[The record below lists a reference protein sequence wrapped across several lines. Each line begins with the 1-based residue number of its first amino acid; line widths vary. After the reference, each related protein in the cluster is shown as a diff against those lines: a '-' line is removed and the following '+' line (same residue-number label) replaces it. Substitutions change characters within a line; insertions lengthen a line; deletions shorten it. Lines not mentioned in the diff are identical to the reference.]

1 MKLPFNYANSR
12 EFFKE
17 EMMRIDQRR
26 ISRLCFLGFCSLLIV
41 SLNILSVSC
50 SPQKTIE
57 KTTKTVTQT
66 TQKIRHTIRFSDD
79 DLQRLAAVVGFENR
93 SLYRAKDFAQLFRKG
108 IPEYLNNECDDV
120 TVPNLGAGENVE
132 RLKGLPMLKSGRV
145 DNFTLAT
152 IGRQLGLNAVVTG
165 SLDDIGLITE
175 TQGLILKDTL
185 HSIQILV
192 SVEVY
197 DTETGTKILDENF
210 NRKVEI
216 EELDYDLM
224 RSEEKLILPD
234 LNETVTDLLSEM
246 GERICWAIEEQPWN
260 GFISS
265 FAGDKVMLSVGDMSG
280 LKPGDELEVF
290 DNTRILKGRDGQ
302 QFFIHGKKIGEIRIV
317 AVETDSSEAVV
328 VSDNGIKTGSSV
340 RVK

>member
-1 MKLPFNYANSR
+1 
-12 EFFKE
+12 
-17 EMMRIDQRR
+17 
-26 ISRLCFLGFCSLLIV
+26 
-41 SLNILSVSC
+41 SV
-50 SPQKTIE
+50 
-57 KTTKTVTQT
+57 
-66 TQKIRHTIRFSDD
+66 
-79 DLQRLAAVVGFENR
+79 
-93 SLYRAKDFAQLFRKG
+93 YRAKDFAQLFQKG

-120 TVPNLGAGENVE
+120 TVPNLGNSEDVE
-132 RLKGLPMLKSGRV
+132 RLKALPVLKSGRV

-152 IGRQLGLNAVVTG
+152 MGRQLGLNAVVTG
-165 SLDDIGLITE
+165 SLNDIGLISE

-197 DTETGTKILDENF
+197 DTETGTKILDESF

-224 RSEEKLILPD
+224 RSEDKLILPD
-234 LNETVTDLLSEM
+234 LNETISDLLAEM
-246 GERICWAIEEQPWN
+246 GERICWAIEDQPWN
-260 GFISS
+260 GFITAFTGDKIILS
-265 FAGDKVMLSVGDMSG
+265 AGDMAG

-302 QFFIHGKKIGEIRIV
+302 QFFVHGKKIGEIRIV
-317 AVETDSSEAVV
+317 AVKPDRSEAVV

>member
-1 MKLPFNYANSR
+1 MIIPYSKWILKWTLFL
-12 EFFKE
+12 FW
-17 EMMRIDQRR
+17 
-26 ISRLCFLGFCSLLIV
+26 LVCFVGIHFVLVNCSTV
-41 SLNILSVSC
+41 
-50 SPQKTIE
+50 E
-57 KTTKTVTQT
+57 KTKKTVTQT
-66 TQKIRHTIRFSDD
+66 TQKITRNIRFSDD
-79 DLQRLAAVVGFENR
+79 DLQRLTAIVGFENR
-93 SLYRAKDFAQLFRKG
+93 SVYRAQDFAQLFRKG

-120 TVPNLGAGENVE
+120 TVPNLGNSEDVE
-132 RLKGLPMLKSGRV
+132 RLKALPMLKSGRV

-152 IGRQLGLNAVVTG
+152 TGRRLGLNAIVTG
-165 SLDDIGLITE
+165 SLNDIGLISE

-197 DTETGTKILDENF
+197 DTETGTKILDESF

-234 LNETVTDLLSEM
+234 LNETISDLLAEM
-246 GERICWAIEEQPWN
+246 GERICWAIEDQPWN
-260 GFISS
+260 GFITA
-265 FAGDKVMLSVGDMSG
+265 FTGDKIILSAGNMAG

-302 QFFIHGKKIGEIRIV
+302 QFFVHGKKIGEIRIV
-317 AVETDSSEAVV
+317 AVKPDRSEAVV

>member
-1 MKLPFNYANSR
+1 M
-12 EFFKE
+12 
-17 EMMRIDQRR
+17 
-26 ISRLCFLGFCSLLIV
+26 
-41 SLNILSVSC
+41 
-50 SPQKTIE
+50 E

-66 TQKIRHTIRFSDD
+66 TQKITRTIRFSDD
-79 DLQRLAAVVGFENR
+79 DLQRLVAIVGFENR
-93 SLYRAKDFAQLFRKG
+93 SVYRAKDFAQLFQKG

-120 TVPNLGAGENVE
+120 TVPNLGNSEDVE
-132 RLKGLPMLKSGRV
+132 RLKALPVLKSGRV
-145 DNFTLAT
+145 DNFALAT
-152 IGRQLGLNAVVTG
+152 MGRQLGLNAVVTG
-165 SLDDIGLITE
+165 SLNDIGLISE

-197 DTETGTKILDENF
+197 DTETGTKILDESF

-224 RSEEKLILPD
+224 RSEDKLILPD
-234 LNETVTDLLSEM
+234 LNETISDLLAEM
-246 GERICWAIEEQPWN
+246 GERICWAIEDQPWN
-260 GFISS
+260 GFITAFTGDKIILS
-265 FAGDKVMLSVGDMSG
+265 AGDMAG

-302 QFFIHGKKIGEIRIV
+302 QFFVHGKKIGEIRIV
-317 AVETDSSEAVV
+317 AVKPDRSEAVV

>member
-1 MKLPFNYANSR
+1 M
-12 EFFKE
+12 
-17 EMMRIDQRR
+17 
-26 ISRLCFLGFCSLLIV
+26 
-41 SLNILSVSC
+41 
-50 SPQKTIE
+50 E

-66 TQKIRHTIRFSDD
+66 TQKITRTIRFSDD
-79 DLQRLAAVVGFENR
+79 DLQRLVAIVGFENR
-93 SLYRAKDFAQLFRKG
+93 SVYRAKDFAHLFQKG

-120 TVPNLGAGENVE
+120 TVPNLGNSEDVE
-132 RLKGLPMLKSGRV
+132 RLKALPVLKSGRV

-152 IGRQLGLNAVVTG
+152 MGRQLGLNAVVTG
-165 SLDDIGLITE
+165 SLNDIGLISE

-197 DTETGTKILDENF
+197 DTETGTKILDESF

-224 RSEEKLILPD
+224 RSEDKLILPD
-234 LNETVTDLLSEM
+234 LNETISDLLAEM
-246 GERICWAIEEQPWN
+246 GERICWAIEDQPWN
-260 GFISS
+260 GFITAFTGDKIILS
-265 FAGDKVMLSVGDMSG
+265 AGDMAG

-302 QFFIHGKKIGEIRIV
+302 QFFVHGKKIGEIRIV
-317 AVETDSSEAVV
+317 AVKPDRSEAVV

>member
-1 MKLPFNYANSR
+1 
-12 EFFKE
+12 
-17 EMMRIDQRR
+17 
-26 ISRLCFLGFCSLLIV
+26 V
-41 SLNILSVSC
+41 
-50 SPQKTIE
+50 E

-66 TQKIRHTIRFSDD
+66 TQKITRTIRFSDD
-79 DLQRLAAVVGFENR
+79 DLQRLVAIVGFENR
-93 SLYRAKDFAQLFRKG
+93 SVYRAKDFAHLFQKG

-120 TVPNLGAGENVE
+120 TVPNLGNSEDVE
-132 RLKGLPMLKSGRV
+132 RLKALPVLKSGRV

-152 IGRQLGLNAVVTG
+152 MGRQLGLNAVVTG
-165 SLDDIGLITE
+165 SLNDIGLISE

-197 DTETGTKILDENF
+197 DTETGTKILDESF

-224 RSEEKLILPD
+224 RSEDKLILPD
-234 LNETVTDLLSEM
+234 LNETISDLLAEM
-246 GERICWAIEEQPWN
+246 GERICWAIEDQPWN
-260 GFISS
+260 GFITAFTGDKIILS
-265 FAGDKVMLSVGDMSG
+265 AGDMAG

-302 QFFIHGKKIGEIRIV
+302 QFFVHGKKIGEIRIV
-317 AVETDSSEAVV
+317 AVKPDRSEAVV

>member
-1 MKLPFNYANSR
+1 MKLPVNDANSR
-12 EFFKE
+12 EFLKE

-26 ISRLCFLGFCSLLIV
+26 IFRLCFLGFCALLIV
-41 SLNILSVSC
+41 GLNILSVSC

-57 KTTKTVTQT
+57 KTTRTVTQT
-66 TQKIRHTIRFSDD
+66 TQKIKHTIRFSDD

-120 TVPNLGAGENVE
+120 TVPDLGASENVE
-132 RLKGLPMLKSGRV
+132 RLKGLPRLKSGRV

-192 SVEVY
+192 RIHVY
-197 DTETGTKILDENF
+197 DTETGSKILDESF

-234 LNETVTDLLSEM
+234 LNETISDLLAEM

-260 GFISS
+260 GFIAS
-265 FAGDKVMLSVGDMSG
+265 FAGDKVVLSAGDMSG

-302 QFFIHGKKIGEIRIV
+302 QFFIHGEKIGEIRIV
-317 AVETDSSEAVV
+317 AVEPDSSEAVV

>member
-1 MKLPFNYANSR
+1 MIMPHSKLILRWTLLLLWLVWFVGMHFVFVN
-12 EFFKE
+12 
-17 EMMRIDQRR
+17 
-26 ISRLCFLGFCSLLIV
+26 CSTV
-41 SLNILSVSC
+41 
-50 SPQKTIE
+50 E
-57 KTTKTVTQT
+57 KTTETVTKT
-66 TQKIRHTIRFSDD
+66 TQKIARNIRFSDD
-79 DLQRLAAVVGFENR
+79 DLQRLAAIVGFENR

-120 TVPNLGAGENVE
+120 TVPDLGTGEDVE

-145 DNFTLAT
+145 DNFALAT

-175 TQGLILKDTL
+175 TRGLILKDTL
-185 HSIQILV
+185 HSIQIMV

-234 LNETVTDLLSEM
+234 LNETVSDLLAEM
-246 GERICWAIEEQPWN
+246 GERICWAIEDQPWN
-260 GFISS
+260 GFITS
-265 FAGDKVMLSVGDMSG
+265 FADDKIMLSAGNMSG
-280 LKPGDELEVF
+280 LKPGDQLEVF
-290 DNTRILKGRDGQ
+290 DNARILKGRDGQ
-302 QFFIHGKKIGEIRIV
+302 QFFVHGKKIGEIKIV
-317 AVETDSSEAVV
+317 AVEPDRSEAVV

>member
-1 MKLPFNYANSR
+1 M
-12 EFFKE
+12 
-17 EMMRIDQRR
+17 
-26 ISRLCFLGFCSLLIV
+26 ISGFTL
-41 SLNILSVSC
+41 LSVRC
-50 SPQKTIE
+50 SYQKTVD
-57 KTTKTVTQT
+57 KTTKTVTKT
-66 TQKIRHTIRFSDD
+66 TQKIRRNIRFSDD
-79 DLQRLAAVVGFENR
+79 DLQRLTAVVGFENR

-120 TVPNLGAGENVE
+120 TVPNLGTTGDAES
-132 RLKGLPMLKSGRV
+132 LKRLPMLKSGLV

-165 SLDDIGLITE
+165 SLNDIGLITE
-175 TQGLILKDTL
+175 TQGLIVKDTL
-185 HSIQILV
+185 HLIQILV
-192 SVEVY
+192 SKQVY
-197 DTETGTKILDENF
+197 DTETGSKILDESF

-234 LNETVTDLLSEM
+234 LNQTISDLLAEM
-246 GERICWAIEEQPWN
+246 GERICWAIEDQPWN
-260 GFISS
+260 GFITT
-265 FAGDKVMLSVGDMSG
+265 FAGDKIILSAGDMSG

-290 DNTRILKGRDGQ
+290 DNTRILNGRGGQ
-302 QFFIHGKKIGEIRIV
+302 RFFVHGKKIGEIRIV
-317 AVETDSSEAVV
+317 AIEPDRSEAEV

>member
-1 MKLPFNYANSR
+1 
-12 EFFKE
+12 
-17 EMMRIDQRR
+17 
-26 ISRLCFLGFCSLLIV
+26 V
-41 SLNILSVSC
+41 
-50 SPQKTIE
+50 E

-66 TQKIRHTIRFSDD
+66 TQKITRTIRFSDD
-79 DLQRLAAVVGFENR
+79 DLQRLVAIVGFENR
-93 SLYRAKDFAQLFRKG
+93 SVYRAKDFAQLFQKG

-120 TVPNLGAGENVE
+120 TVPNLGNSEDVE
-132 RLKGLPMLKSGRV
+132 RLKALPLLKSGRV
-145 DNFTLAT
+145 DNFALAT
-152 IGRQLGLNAVVTG
+152 MGRQLGLNAVVTG
-165 SLDDIGLITE
+165 SLNDIGLISE

-197 DTETGTKILDENF
+197 DTETGTKILDESF

-234 LNETVTDLLSEM
+234 LNETISDLLAEM
-246 GERICWAIEEQPWN
+246 GERICWAIEDQPWN
-260 GFISS
+260 GFITA
-265 FAGDKVMLSVGDMSG
+265 FTGDKIILSAGNMAG

-302 QFFIHGKKIGEIRIV
+302 QFFVHGKKIGEIRIV
-317 AVETDSSEAVV
+317 AVKPDRSEAVV

>member
-1 MKLPFNYANSR
+1 
-12 EFFKE
+12 
-17 EMMRIDQRR
+17 
-26 ISRLCFLGFCSLLIV
+26 V
-41 SLNILSVSC
+41 
-50 SPQKTIE
+50 E

-66 TQKIRHTIRFSDD
+66 TQKITRTIRFSDD
-79 DLQRLAAVVGFENR
+79 DLQRLVAIVGFENR
-93 SLYRAKDFAQLFRKG
+93 SVYRAKDFAQLFQKG

-120 TVPNLGAGENVE
+120 TVPNLGNSEDVE
-132 RLKGLPMLKSGRV
+132 RLKALPVLKSGRV
-145 DNFTLAT
+145 DNFALAT
-152 IGRQLGLNAVVTG
+152 MGRQLGLNAVVTG
-165 SLDDIGLITE
+165 SLNDIGLISE

-197 DTETGTKILDENF
+197 DTETGTKILDESF

-224 RSEEKLILPD
+224 RSEDKLILPD
-234 LNETVTDLLSEM
+234 LNETISDLLAEM
-246 GERICWAIEEQPWN
+246 GERICWAIEDQPWN
-260 GFISS
+260 GFITAFTGDKIILS
-265 FAGDKVMLSVGDMSG
+265 AGDMAG

-302 QFFIHGKKIGEIRIV
+302 QFFVHGKKIGEIRIV
-317 AVETDSSEAVV
+317 AVKPDRSEAVV

>member
-1 MKLPFNYANSR
+1 MLADQK
-12 EFFKE
+12 
-17 EMMRIDQRR
+17 RIF
-26 ISRLCFLGFCSLLIV
+26 RLCFLGLGLLLML
-41 SLNILSVSC
+41 SLNILLASC

-57 KTTKTVTQT
+57 KTTKTVTKT
-66 TQKIRHTIRFSDD
+66 TDKIRHNIRFSDD
-79 DLQRLAAVVGFENR
+79 DLQRLTAVVGFENK

-120 TVPNLGAGENVE
+120 TVPELGTGKVVQ
-132 RLKGLPMLKSGRV
+132 RLKQLPRLKSGQI
-145 DNFTLAT
+145 DNFALA
-152 IGRQLGLNAVVTG
+152 ILGRKLGLNAIVTG
-165 SLDDIGLITE
+165 SLNDIGLIAETE
-175 TQGLILKDTL
+175 GIILKDTL

-192 SVEVY
+192 SIQVY
-197 DTETGTKILDENF
+197 DTETGSKIIDESF

-216 EELDYDLM
+216 EEIDYDLM

-234 LNETVTDLLSEM
+234 LNETISDLLAEM
-246 GERICWAIEEQPWN
+246 GERICWAIEEQAWN

-265 FAGDKVMLSVGDMSG
+265 FDGDKVILAAGEMSG

-302 QFFIHGKKIGEIRIV
+302 KFFIHGKKIGEIRII
-317 AVETDSSEAVV
+317 AVDRESSEAEV
-328 VSDNGIKTGSSV
+328 VSDNGIQTGSSV